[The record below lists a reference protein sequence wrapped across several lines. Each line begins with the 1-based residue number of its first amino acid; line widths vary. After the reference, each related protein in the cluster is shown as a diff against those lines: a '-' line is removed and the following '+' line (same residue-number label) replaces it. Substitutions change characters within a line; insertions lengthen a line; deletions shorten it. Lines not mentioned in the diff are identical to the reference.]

1 MIIIVDDM
9 MHQLITAF
17 LSSITNSIKLD
28 ALVLSFI
35 RLETSKHCVG
45 AKGVVSSEDKVGCS
59 KALYF
64 EMKTNTDADQH
75 QRL

>member
-1 MIIIVDDM
+1 M
-9 MHQLITAF
+9 
-17 LSSITNSIKLD
+17 
-28 ALVLSFI
+28 LSFI

-64 EMKTNTDADQH
+64 EMKTNTDADTNTNIKVGCSKA
-75 QRL
+75 LY